1 MDKQWIIS
9 ISREYGT
16 GGHEIAEKISKAF
29 GYPLYDRNLLEHVL
43 GDDANVEDWRH
54 CDEKPATFA
63 FSQTLTGSKNS
74 SEYSLAVRQFEYL
87 KQKAESG
94 ESFVV
99 VGRCSEH
106 ILKDYEGLI
115 PIFVVGD
122 DACKIKRVMEF
133 RNFTEKEAR
142 SALNRHNRLRKRYHN
157 SFCDGKWGDSRCYDL
172 CINSSRLGVSGTA
185 ELLEHYIRCKMNQTS

>member
-1 MDKQWIIS
+1 
-9 ISREYGT
+9 
-16 GGHEIAEKISKAF
+16 
-29 GYPLYDRNLLEHVL
+29 
-43 GDDANVEDWRH
+43 
-54 CDEKPATFA
+54 
-63 FSQTLTGSKNS
+63 
-74 SEYSLAVRQFEYL
+74 
-87 KQKAESG
+87 
-94 ESFVV
+94 
-99 VGRCSEH
+99 
-106 ILKDYEGLI
+106 
-115 PIFVVGD
+115 VVGD